1 MSQTQLQ
8 TLANTVA
15 GLIDAGASLTEDA
28 PNEQYLQ
35 AIVQRGKFRPTED
48 EAIGYWFARFLT
60 VREALWRVIDDVLA
74 LLEDSSRPDDEE
86 LRYFVI
92 GYGAAC
98 VLVGIDR
105 VLLFKVAKHSVIQRK
120 LNEPFQELRIPRK
133 QFTRVFEAF
142 VDESGAFSLL
152 DAMRFAKKHRRRL
165 RALQADPVVGPI
177 ARRLPEIETALNPS
191 LREYLRG
198 AWAYVSHKWRRRGV
212 VSVEN
217 ALAGV
222 MEGVGRAASE
232 LYQADNKRVT
242 ETIRKE
248 AGQFLRPGDVIVTRH
263 AIALTNLFM
272 PGFWPHV
279 ALYVGTEQDR
289 EALGVELPGELGAT
303 WTGDICTLEAL
314 KDGVRLRPLSDTLAV
329 DYFAVLRPRV
339 PAETIRRAIERGIVH
354 EGKLYNFDFDFFS
367 SDRLVC
373 TEVIYR
379 SFDGLDDI
387 EFPLTERA
395 GRQTLSA
402 EDLLDFA
409 LEKDVFDPVAIFG
422 VEGCE
427 ERIVYGTPARN
438 LLIASYRTSH

>member
-1 MSQTQLQ
+1 MSQTELQ

-15 GLIDAGASLTEDA
+15 GLIEAGASLTEDA
-28 PNEQYLQ
+28 PSEAYLS
-35 AIVQRGKFRPTED
+35 AIIERGKFRPTED
-48 EAIGYWFARFLT
+48 ETIGYWFARFLT
-60 VREALWRVIDDVLA
+60 IREALWRVIDDVLI
-74 LLEDSSRPDDEE
+74 LLEDETLPDEEE
-86 LRYFVI
+86 LRYFVV

-105 VLLFKVAKHSVIQRK
+105 LLLFKVARHSIIQRK

-165 RALQADPVVGPI
+165 RALGADPVVGEV
-177 ARRLPEIETALNPS
+177 ARQLPEIETSLNPS

-232 LYQADNKRVT
+232 FYQADNKRVT
-242 ETIRKE
+242 ERIRNE
-248 AGQFLRPGDVIVTRH
+248 AGRFLQPGDVIVTRH

-272 PGFWPHV
+272 PGFWPHA
-279 ALYVGTEQDR
+279 ALYVGTEAER
-289 EALGVELPGELGAT
+289 ESLGVELSARQVEA
-303 WTGDICTLEAL
+303 WTGEICTLEAL

-329 DYFAVLRPRV
+329 DYFAILRPLV
-339 PAETIRRAIERGIVH
+339 PADIVRQAIERGIVH
-354 EGKLYNFDFDFFS
+354 EGKHYNFDFDFFS

-379 SFDGLDDI
+379 SFDGLDNI

-409 LEKDVFDPVAIFG
+409 LEANVFEPVAIFG
-422 VEGCE
+422 TEGCE
-427 ERIVYGTPARN
+427 EQLVYGDSVPE
-438 LLIASYRTSH
+438 LLAASYRN